1 MGSIKIEKAG
11 KTYEYNYS
19 VTSEN
24 PLTVSVTL
32 DSHADSEFTKMN
44 GEWRTFRGQIQP
56 PNELSISDIGKAID
70 KDRGE

>member
-1 MGSIKIEKAG
+1 MSSIKIEKNG
-11 KTYEYNYS
+11 KTYEYSYQ

-32 DSHADSEFTKMN
+32 DSHSDSVFRKVN
-44 GEWRTFRGQIQP
+44 GEWHTFGNQIQP

-70 KDRGE
+70 EDRSK